1 MHQESTRYVRLILF
15 CHSSCLLAYFDNSC
29 NIGGTTVLPAW
40 PSLFQPK
47 KYSTKRKITKSFR
60 IIAVSSRK
68 FRTTVYYL

>member
-47 KYSTKRKITKSFR
+47 KIFCETENNKIVQDNHDFFSQ
-60 IIAVSSRK
+60 VSNNSM
-68 FRTTVYYL
+68 L